1 LQASLA
7 MWKADIDSAFRRIPI
22 KKSHRDLAW
31 TAWRTGNKVGM
42 AKHYCMPFGAIASVH
57 YWDRIGMTLLP
68 SSLLLCA
75 FYLCLQ
81 VRFSQPSRERSYTF
95 RSCGMWTIS
104 SP

>member
-1 LQASLA
+1 

-57 YWDRIGMTLLP
+57 YWDRIGMAMHSLLP
-68 SSLLLCA
+68 FLHACYLVLRCA
-75 FYLCLQ
+75 AHSHRAKGLT
-81 VRFSQPSRERSYTF
+81 PSGHAV
-95 RSCGMWTIS
+95 C
-104 SP
+104 